1 MRSPDF
7 AEAESNKMN
16 LRKTKGGAEERK
28 PLCSAGKTAANIVS
42 IARPARDPLDKKK
55 VRE

>member
-1 MRSPDF
+1 VRSPDF